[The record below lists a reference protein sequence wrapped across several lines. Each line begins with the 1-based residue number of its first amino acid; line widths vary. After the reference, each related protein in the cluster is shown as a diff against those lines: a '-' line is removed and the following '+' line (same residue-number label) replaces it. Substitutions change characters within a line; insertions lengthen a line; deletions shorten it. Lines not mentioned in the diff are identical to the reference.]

1 MHIGRVLTLEATSID
16 EVSMDIQFALSQ
28 EYVETVPRLVH
39 YKTKEKW
46 PHIKNQPSID
56 TIKITTE
63 ESDLLKM
70 GNQNL

>member
-1 MHIGRVLTLEATSID
+1 MPTSID
-16 EVSMDIQFALSQ
+16 EVPIAIHFAKGRILNKNIWERFQ
-28 EYVETVPRLVH
+28 DLYMTEPNREALD
-39 YKTKEKW
+39 
-46 PHIKNQPSID
+46 IKNQPSID